1 MARLACF
8 VNFTSNIGKRFD
20 VFAFAALSP
29 AAPTCEQRCKLRDGT
44 RLLRD
49 GSQDAPP
56 RINPQGCTQEEKS
69 GHNLDGRKRALMATS
84 VMLER

>member
-1 MARLACF
+1 MPIDPLLGLIVWEVFRMARLACF

-29 AAPTCEQRCKLRDGT
+29 AVPTCEQRCKLRDGT

-49 GSQDAPP
+49 RSQDASPYQP
-56 RINPQGCTQEEKS
+56 TGVHP
-69 GHNLDGRKRALMATS
+69 GRK
-84 VMLER
+84 ERP